1 MTPPPERAGGPPAR
15 PPRARPTPRPYAFP
29 MPDDNHTSLARRID
43 AIEQNLQRLRRDT
56 GRLSALTVRN
66 REDLDHALADLDE
79 LLYAALATGRELM
92 PCAVRPHTTR
102 AGTDPRS
109 DPPRCTHP
117 AHDTDPPEPRPAATH
132 LIALRSP
139 HGEGGQPHPPLP
151 RCADC
156 AALALKSPSA
166 PRIAV
171 RSIDGGERPAGR
183 PRCQSPVHLAAELP
197 PATTVIV
204 TAGVR
209 PGIRY
214 CNACAETTRATL
226 QRHRIPFESAPIVA
240 HSAAGTEPNAGRR

>member
-1 MTPPPERAGGPPAR
+1 
-15 PPRARPTPRPYAFP
+15 
-29 MPDDNHTSLARRID
+29 MPHDDSSLASRID
-43 AIEQNLQRLRRDT
+43 AIEHNLQKFRRDT
-56 GRLSALTVRN
+56 SRLSALTARN
-66 REDLDHALADLDE
+66 RDDLDHALADLDE
-79 LLYAALATGRELM
+79 LLYAALATGRELT
-92 PCAVRPHTTR
+92 PGDAPETVPEGA
-102 AGTDPRS
+102 AGADT

-117 AHDTDPPEPRPAATH
+117 AHDTDPPESRPLATH
-132 LIALRSP
+132 LITLRSP
-139 HGEGGQPHPPLP
+139 HAGRGQPHPPLP

-156 AALALKSPSA
+156 AALALESPSA

-171 RSIDGGERPAGR
+171 RSINGGERPAGR
-183 PRCQSPVHLAAELP
+183 PRCQSPVHLVAELP

-240 HSAAGTEPNAGRR
+240 HSAAGTEPSAGRR

>member
-1 MTPPPERAGGPPAR
+1 
-15 PPRARPTPRPYAFP
+15 
-29 MPDDNHTSLARRID
+29 MPHDDTSLASRID
-43 AIEQNLQRLRRDT
+43 AIEHNLQKLRRDT
-56 GRLSALTVRN
+56 ARVSAMTARN
-66 REDLDHALADLDE
+66 REGLDHALADLDE

-92 PCAVRPHTTR
+92 PGDAPE
-102 AGTDPRS
+102 AAPEGAPGTDTN
-109 DPPRCTHP
+109 PPRCTHP
-117 AHDTDPPEPRPAATH
+117 THDPDPPEARPAATH

-139 HGEGGQPHPPLP
+139 HAGSGQPHAPLP

-156 AALALKSPSA
+156 AALALESPSA

-171 RSIDGGERPAGR
+171 RSINGGERPAGM
-183 PRCQSPVHLAAELP
+183 PRCQSPVHLVAELP

-240 HSAAGTEPNAGRR
+240 HSAAGTEPSAGRR

>member
-1 MTPPPERAGGPPAR
+1 
-15 PPRARPTPRPYAFP
+15 
-29 MPDDNHTSLARRID
+29 MPDDNRNLADRID
-43 AIEQNLQRLRRDT
+43 AIEQNLQKLRRDT
-56 GRLSALTVRN
+56 GRLSALTARN
-66 REDLDHALADLDE
+66 RDDLDHALADLDE

-92 PCAVRPHTTR
+92 PGDAPPDTAT
-102 AGTDPRS
+102 AGT

-117 AHDTDPPEPRPAATH
+117 VHDADPPEARPAATH

-139 HGEGGQPHPPLP
+139 HAGSGQPRPPLP

-156 AALALKSPSA
+156 AALALGSPSA

-171 RSIDGGERPAGR
+171 RSIDGSKQPAGT

-214 CNACAETTRATL
+214 CDACAETTRATL

-240 HSAAGTEPNAGRR
+240 HSAAGKEPSAGRR

>member
-1 MTPPPERAGGPPAR
+1 
-15 PPRARPTPRPYAFP
+15 
-29 MPDDNHTSLARRID
+29 MPHDDTSLASRID
-43 AIEQNLQRLRRDT
+43 AIEHNLQKLRRDT
-56 GRLSALTVRN
+56 ARLSALTVRN

-79 LLYAALATGRELM
+79 LLYAALATGHELT
-92 PCAVRPHTTR
+92 PGDTPETAAKGA
-102 AGTDPRS
+102 AGADT

-117 AHDTDPPEPRPAATH
+117 AHDADPPKSRPLATH
-132 LIALRSP
+132 VITLRSP
-139 HGEGGQPHPPLP
+139 HAGRGQPHAPLP

-171 RSIDGGERPAGR
+171 RSIDGGERPAGT

-197 PATTVIV
+197 PATTVII
-204 TAGVR
+204 TTGAR

-214 CNACAETTRATL
+214 CDTCAETTRATL

-240 HSAAGTEPNAGRR
+240 HSGAETKPSAGRR

>member
-1 MTPPPERAGGPPAR
+1 
-15 PPRARPTPRPYAFP
+15 
-29 MPDDNHTSLARRID
+29 MPDDNHTDLAGRID
-43 AIEQNLQRLRRDT
+43 TIEQNLQKLRRDT

-79 LLYAALATGRELM
+79 LLYAALATDRELM
-92 PCAVRPHTTR
+92 PGDARPDTTKT
-102 AGTDPRS
+102 GT

-117 AHDTDPPEPRPAATH
+117 THDADPPEARPTATH

-139 HGEGGQPHPPLP
+139 HGESGQLHPPLP

-156 AALALKSPSA
+156 AALALESPSA

-183 PRCQSPVHLAAELP
+183 PRCQSPVHLLAELP

-214 CNACAETTRATL
+214 CDACAETTRATL

-240 HSAAGTEPNAGRR
+240 HSAAGTEPSAGRR

>member
-1 MTPPPERAGGPPAR
+1 
-15 PPRARPTPRPYAFP
+15 
-29 MPDDNHTSLARRID
+29 MPDDNHTDLAGRID
-43 AIEQNLQRLRRDT
+43 AIEQNLQKLRRDT
-56 GRLSALTVRN
+56 GRLSALTIRN
-66 REDLDHALADLDE
+66 HEDLDHALADLDE

-92 PCAVRPHTTR
+92 PGDGRPDTSG
-102 AGTDPRS
+102 AGA

-117 AHDTDPPEPRPAATH
+117 KHDADPPEARPAATH

-139 HGEGGQPHPPLP
+139 HGESGQPRPPLP

-156 AALALKSPSA
+156 AALALESPSA

-171 RSIDGGERPAGR
+171 KSIDGGGRPAR
-183 PRCQSPVHLAAELP
+183 APRCQSPVHLAAELP

-214 CNACAETTRATL
+214 CDACAETTKATL
-226 QRHRIPFESAPIVA
+226 YRHRIPFESAPIVA
-240 HSAAGTEPNAGRR
+240 HNAAETEPSAGRR